1 MNNFTEQILYHYV
14 LTNLELCGKIRADFF
29 GNKNLQLLYKYAQE
43 YTLKYKAAPSS
54 TQIKD
59 LLKIDGKSDLIS
71 DEIIDVLYSTQGK
84 LIEYSADWLYKTSV
98 NWGKWQNFTISLR
111 NLVAYVKSVDVTE
124 DNVEEVME
132 RAKSAFN
139 NSAILQI
146 DESLGSDFYN
156 PLAHKQSKLL
166 RTPTGYKF
174 IDDCLDG
181 GSWEGSFIVFVG
193 DPKSGKSL
201 WLQNICAKS
210 ILSGDDCAYIS
221 LELPEEMIMQRIGS
235 NLFGIPALDYKRVSE
250 DEDYMKKKINAFI
263 TGGIKPRGSLWVK
276 SFPTSTMTANDLEAC
291 ILKEE
296 ERRSTP
302 EKPFKFKKIFV
313 DYINIMKNWRNPNSE
328 NTYLKIKQIAE
339 DTKAVGIANHWAIFT
354 ATQTK
359 RDAFN
364 SADMQVTDVSESVGL
379 NATVD
384 AMFGII
390 SDQMMRAQG
399 VYHIKSLLNRVKD
412 TTNMGKKYLWD
423 KIYLRIDEDENSNAF
438 EFNSSFSNLT
448 NRNNVY
454 MKNNT
459 NNQPE
464 ENININYNQSKP
476 EIGIITPT
484 DIISISGNGM
494 F

>member
-1 MNNFTEQILYHYV
+1 MNNFTEQLLYHYI
-14 LTNLELCGKIRADFF
+14 LTNLELCGKIKPTFF
-29 GNKNLQLLYKYAQE
+29 SNKNLQLLYEYAQSH
-43 YTLKYKAAPSS
+43 TLKYKSAPTSS
-54 TQIKD
+54 QIKD
-59 LLKIDGKSDLIS
+59 LLKIDGKSELIS
-71 DEIIDVLYSTQGK
+71 DEVIDVLYSTQNK
-84 LIEYSADWLYKTSV
+84 LNEYSNDWLHNTSV
-98 NWGKWQNFTISLR
+98 NWAKWQNFTLSLR
-111 NLVAYVKSVDVTE
+111 NLVSYIKSVDVTE

-132 RAKSAFN
+132 RAKSSFN
-139 NSAILQI
+139 NTAILQI

-156 PLAHKQSKLL
+156 AACHKQSKLL

-235 NLFGIPALDYKRVSE
+235 NLFNIPALDYKRVSE
-250 DEDYMKKKINAFI
+250 DEAYMKDKIQSFI
-263 TGGIKPRGSLWVK
+263 NGGLIPRGNLWVK

-291 ILKEE
+291 LLKEE
-296 ERRSTP
+296 ERRSLP
-302 EKPFKFKKIFV
+302 GKPFKFKKVFV

-328 NTYLKIKQIAE
+328 NTYLKIKQLAE
-339 DTKAVGIANHWAIFT
+339 DTKAIGIANHWAIFT

-364 SADMQVTDVSESVGL
+364 AADMQVTDVSESVGL

-390 SDQMMRAQG
+390 ADQMMKAQG
-399 VYHIKSLLNRVKD
+399 AYNLKSLLNRVKD
-412 TTNMGKKYLWD
+412 TTNTGKKYIWD
-423 KIYLRIDEDENSNAF
+423 KIYLRISEDENSNVF
-438 EFNSSFSNLT
+438 EFNSTFNNINNRT
-448 NRNNVY
+448 NVKMNNTQQ
-454 MKNNT
+454 NNT
-459 NNQPE
+459 NNVE
-464 ENININYNQSKP
+464 SKP
-476 EIGIITPT
+476 EIGIQMPN
-484 DIISISGNGM
+484 DIIPISGSSI

>member
-14 LTNLELCGKIRADFF
+14 LTNLELCSKIRADFF

-43 YTLKYKAAPSS
+43 YTLKYKVAPSS

-201 WLQNICAKS
+201 
-210 ILSGDDCAYIS
+210 
-221 LELPEEMIMQRIGS
+221 
-235 NLFGIPALDYKRVSE
+235 
-250 DEDYMKKKINAFI
+250 
-263 TGGIKPRGSLWVK
+263 
-276 SFPTSTMTANDLEAC
+276 C
-291 ILKEE
+291 IL
-296 ERRSTP
+296 
-302 EKPFKFKKIFV
+302 
-313 DYINIMKNWRNPNSE
+313 
-328 NTYLKIKQIAE
+328 L
-339 DTKAVGIANHWAIFT
+339 FT
-354 ATQTK
+354 
-359 RDAFN
+359 
-364 SADMQVTDVSESVGL
+364 
-379 NATVD
+379 
-384 AMFGII
+384 
-390 SDQMMRAQG
+390 
-399 VYHIKSLLNRVKD
+399 
-412 TTNMGKKYLWD
+412 
-423 KIYLRIDEDENSNAF
+423 
-438 EFNSSFSNLT
+438 
-448 NRNNVY
+448 
-454 MKNNT
+454 
-459 NNQPE
+459 
-464 ENININYNQSKP
+464 QS
-476 EIGIITPT
+476 
-484 DIISISGNGM
+484 
-494 F
+494 

>member
-1 MNNFTEQILYHYV
+1 MDNFTEQILYHYI
-14 LTNLELCGKIRADFF
+14 LTDLDLCSKIRSDFF
-29 GNKNLQLLYKYAQE
+29 SNKNLKFLYTYAQE
-43 YTLKYKAAPSS
+43 YFLKYKNTPSL
-54 TQIKD
+54 TQLKDIIK
-59 LLKIDGKSDLIS
+59 LDGKSDLIS
-71 DEIIDVLYSTQGK
+71 DEVFDVLYSTQSK
-84 LIEYSADWLYKTSV
+84 ISEYSCDWLYKTAT
-98 NWGKWQNFTISLR
+98 NWAKWQNFTISLR
-111 NLVAYVKSVDVTE
+111 NLVAYVKSTTVTE
-124 DNVEEVME
+124 DNVEEIME

-139 NSAILQI
+139 STAILQI

-156 PLAHKQSKLL
+156 PISHKQSKLL

-193 DPKSGKSL
+193 DPKAGKSL

-235 NLFGIPALDYKRVSE
+235 NLFNIPALDYKRVSE
-250 DEDYMKKKINAFI
+250 DENFMKTKIQNFI
-263 TGGIKPRGSLWVK
+263 NGGIKPRGNLWVK

-296 ERRSTP
+296 ERRSLP
-302 EKPFKFKKIFV
+302 GKPFKFKKIFV

-339 DTKAVGIANHWAIFT
+339 DVKAVGISNKWAIFT
-354 ATQTK
+354 ATQTN
-359 RDAFN
+359 RGAFN
-364 SADMQVTDVSESVGL
+364 STDMQVTDVSESVGL

-390 SDQMMRAQG
+390 SDQMMKAQG
-399 VYHIKSLLNRVKD
+399 IYHLKSLLNRVKD
-412 TTNMGKKYLWD
+412 TTNTGKKFNWD
-423 KIYLRIDEDENSNAF
+423 KIYLRINEDENSNVF
-438 EFNSSFSNLT
+438 EFNSSFSTLQ
-448 NRNNVY
+448 NRNN
-454 MKNNT
+454 T
-459 NNQPE
+459 NQ
-464 ENININYNQSKP
+464 NINNSNVNQQNIKP
-476 EIGIITPT
+476 EIGINKPS
-484 DIISISGNGM
+484 DLISLPGTGI

>member
-1 MNNFTEQILYHYV
+1 MNNFTEQILYHYI
-14 LTNLELCGKIRADFF
+14 LTNSDLYTKIRSEFF

-43 YTLKYKAAPSS
+43 YVLKYKTVPSA

-59 LLKIDGKSDLIS
+59 LIKIDGKSDLIS

-84 LIEYSADWLYKTSV
+84 LSEYSDDWLYKTST

-111 NLVAYVKSVDVTE
+111 NLVAFVKSVDVTE

-139 NSAILQI
+139 NTAILQI

-156 PLAHKQSKLL
+156 PTAHKQSKLL

-201 WLQNICAKS
+201 WLQNICAQS

-250 DEDYMKKKINAFI
+250 DEVYMKQKINSFI
-263 TGGIKPRGSLWVK
+263 NGGIRPRGNLWVK
-276 SFPTSTMTANDLEAC
+276 SFPTSTMTAHDLETC

-296 ERRSTP
+296 ERRSIP
-302 EKPFKFKKIFV
+302 GKPFKFKKIFV

-364 SADMQVTDVSESVGL
+364 AADMQVTDVSESVGL

-390 SDQMMRAQG
+390 ADQMMKAQG
-399 VYHIKSLLNRVKD
+399 VYNLKSLLNRVKD
-412 TTNMGKKYLWD
+412 TTNQGKKFLWD
-423 KIYLRIDEDENSNAF
+423 KIYLRITEDENSNVF
-438 EFNSSFSNLT
+438 EFNSSFANLT
-448 NRNNVY
+448 NRNNIQ
-454 MKNNT
+454 KSNNYQQNVT
-459 NNQPE
+459 QVN
-464 ENININYNQSKP
+464 NINNENKP
-476 EIGIITPT
+476 EIGITTPT
-484 DIISISGNGM
+484 DIISISGNGI